1 MYAAIAAVPLWILG
15 HTERG
20 TNLVKVFVFV
30 LVLVLELLLVLVLV
44 LALVLLLVLVL
55 VLVLMLVCVHHVHNL
70 VSMDEYGVYAVRV
83 CVMPVMRRVPLA
95 IVNSH

>member
-1 MYAAIAAVPLWILG
+1 MSSPAAPLMYAAIAAVPLWILG

-30 LVLVLELLLVLVLV
+30 LVLVLE
-44 LALVLLLVLVL
+44 LLLVLVL